1 MKYDHILVR
10 FGEISTK
17 GKNRKKF
24 IEKLRHHIRFVLK
37 DFEALKYAS
46 DRDRITIMLNGED
59 PEPIS
64 EQLKGVFGIQSFSL
78 AVKCETN
85 LDAIKKAA
93 LTAVQE
99 VYEQGNT
106 FKVSTKRSYKQ
117 FELDSNEMN
126 REIGGHV
133 LRNTENL
140 TVNVKQPDV
149 HLRIEIREQAT
160 YITFKDV
167 KGAGGLPVGS
177 SGRAMLMLSG
187 GFDSPVAGYQA
198 MKRGIQIEA
207 VHFFSPP
214 YTSERAKQKVIDLT
228 ECLAAYG
235 GEIKLHIVPFTKIQE
250 LIHKQVPENY
260 TMTSTRRMM
269 LKIADKIREKRDAL
283 AIITGESLGQV
294 ASQTLESMYAINHV
308 TNTPIIRPLI
318 AVDKNDIIDEARRIG
333 TYETSIQ
340 PFEDCC
346 TIFTPPSPK
355 TKPKLEKVERYESFA
370 DFEPMLDEAVE
381 QIETIIVK
389 KEKKAADEFADLF

>member
-24 IEKLRHHIRFVLK
+24 IEKLRQHIRFVLK
-37 DFEALKYAS
+37 DFEALKLAS

-64 EQLKGVFGIQSFSL
+64 EQLKSVFGIQSFSL

-85 LDAIKKAA
+85 LDAIKEAA
-93 LTAVQE
+93 LTAVKE

-198 MKRGIQIEA
+198 MKRGIEIEA

-214 YTSERAKQKVIDLT
+214 YTSERAKQKVIDLA

-235 GEIKLHIVPFTKIQE
+235 GKVKLHIVPFTKIQE

-333 TYETSIQ
+333 TYDTSIQ

-381 QIETIIVK
+381 QIETIIVTN
-389 KEKKAADEFADLF
+389 EKKAADEFSDLF

>member
-24 IEKLRHHIRFVLK
+24 IEKLRKHIRFVLK
-37 DFEALKYAS
+37 DFEALKLAS

-64 EQLKGVFGIQSFSL
+64 EQLKSVFGIQSFSL

-85 LDAIKKAA
+85 LDAIKEAA
-93 LTAVQE
+93 LTALQE

-198 MKRGIQIEA
+198 MKRGIEIEA

-214 YTSERAKQKVIDLT
+214 YTSERAKQKVIDLA

-235 GEIKLHIVPFTKIQE
+235 GKVKLHIVPFTKIQE

-333 TYETSIQ
+333 TYDTSIQ

-370 DFEPMLDEAVE
+370 DFEPMLNEAVE
-381 QIETIIVK
+381 QIETIIVTN
-389 KEKKAADEFADLF
+389 EKKAADEFADLF

>member
-24 IEKLRHHIRFVLK
+24 IEKLRKHIRFVLK
-37 DFEALKYAS
+37 DFEALKLAS

-64 EQLKGVFGIQSFSL
+64 EQLKSVFGIQSFSL

-85 LDAIKKAA
+85 LDAIKEAA
-93 LTAVQE
+93 LTALQE

-198 MKRGIQIEA
+198 MKRGIEIEA

-214 YTSERAKQKVIDLT
+214 YTSERAKQKVIDLA

-235 GEIKLHIVPFTKIQE
+235 GKVKLHIVAFTKIQE

-333 TYETSIQ
+333 TYDTSIQ

-370 DFEPMLDEAVE
+370 DFEPMLNEAVE
-381 QIETIIVK
+381 QIETIIVTN
-389 KEKKAADEFADLF
+389 EKKAADEFADLF

>member
-24 IEKLRHHIRFVLK
+24 IEKLKQNIRLVLN
-37 DFEALKYAS
+37 DFQALKYTS
-46 DRDRITIMLNGED
+46 DRDRIIIMLNGEN

-64 EQLKGVFGIQSFSL
+64 DLLKDVFGIQSFSL
-78 AVKCETN
+78 AVKCDTKLE
-85 LDAIKKAA
+85 DIKQAS
-93 LTAVQE
+93 LSAVNE
-99 VYEQGNT
+99 VYAPGHT

-133 LRNTENL
+133 LRHTDDL

-187 GFDSPVAGYQA
+187 GFDSPVAGYYA
-198 MKRGIQIEA
+198 MKRGIQVEA

-214 YTSERAKQKVIDLT
+214 YTSERAKQKVIDLAK
-228 ECLAAYG
+228 CLVAYG
-235 GEIKLHIVPFTKIQE
+235 GEVKLHIVPFTKIQE
-250 LIHKQVPENY
+250 LIQKQVPENY

-269 LKIADKIREKRDAL
+269 LKIADQLRVKRDAL

-294 ASQTLESMYAINHV
+294 ASQTLESMYAINDV
-308 TNTPIIRPLI
+308 TRTPIIRPLI
-318 AVDKNDIIDEARRIG
+318 AIDKNDIIDEAKRIG

-370 DFEPMLDEAVE
+370 DFEPLLEEACDN
-381 QIETIIVK
+381 IETIIVTN
-389 KEKKAADEFADLF
+389 EKKTSDEFADLF

>member
-24 IEKLRHHIRFVLK
+24 IEKLRQHIRFVLK

-85 LDAIKKAA
+85 LDAIKEAA

-106 FKVSTKRSYKQ
+106 FKVSTKRSFKQ

-389 KEKKAADEFADLF
+389 NEKKAADEFADLF

>member
-24 IEKLRHHIRFVLK
+24 IEKLRQHIRFVLK

-85 LDAIKKAA
+85 LDAIKEAA

-198 MKRGIQIEA
+198 IKRGIQIEA

-228 ECLAAYG
+228 ECLATYG

-389 KEKKAADEFADLF
+389 NEKKAADEFADLF

>member
-24 IEKLRHHIRFVLK
+24 IEKLRQHIRFVLK

-85 LDAIKKAA
+85 LDAIKEAA

-214 YTSERAKQKVIDLT
+214 YTNERAKQKVIDLT

-269 LKIADKIREKRDAL
+269 LKISDKIREKRDAL

-389 KEKKAADEFADLF
+389 NEKKAADEFGDLF

>member
-24 IEKLRHHIRFVLK
+24 IEKLRQHIRFVLK

-78 AVKCETN
+78 ALKCETN
-85 LDAIKKAA
+85 LDAIKEAA

-389 KEKKAADEFADLF
+389 NEKKAADEFADLF

>member
-24 IEKLRHHIRFVLK
+24 IEKLRQHIRFVLK
-37 DFEALKYAS
+37 DFEALKLAS

-64 EQLKGVFGIQSFSL
+64 EQLKSVFGIQSFSL

-85 LDAIKKAA
+85 LDAIKEAA

-133 LRNTENL
+133 LKNTENL

-198 MKRGIQIEA
+198 MKRGIEIEA

-214 YTSERAKQKVIDLT
+214 YTSERAKQKVIDLA

-235 GEIKLHIVPFTKIQE
+235 GKVKLHIVPFTKIQE

-333 TYETSIQ
+333 TYDTSIQ

-381 QIETIIVK
+381 QIETIIVTN
-389 KEKKAADEFADLF
+389 EKKAADEFADLF

>member
-24 IEKLRHHIRFVLK
+24 IEKLRQHIRFVLK
-37 DFEALKYAS
+37 DFAALKYAS

-85 LDAIKKAA
+85 LDAIKEAS

-149 HLRIEIREQAT
+149 HLRIEIRELAT

-235 GEIKLHIVPFTKIQE
+235 GEVKLHIVPFTKIQE

-381 QIETIIVK
+381 QIETIIVT

>member
-24 IEKLRHHIRFVLK
+24 IEKLRQHIRFVLK

-46 DRDRITIMLNGED
+46 YRDRITIMLNGED

-85 LDAIKKAA
+85 LDAIKEAA

-149 HLRIEIREQAT
+149 HLRIERVLSCIWWRNKT
-160 YITFKDV
+160 SHRPFYKN
-167 KGAGGLPVGS
+167 S
-177 SGRAMLMLSG
+177 RA
-187 GFDSPVAGYQA
+187 DS
-198 MKRGIQIEA
+198 
-207 VHFFSPP
+207 
-214 YTSERAKQKVIDLT
+214 
-228 ECLAAYG
+228 
-235 GEIKLHIVPFTKIQE
+235 
-250 LIHKQVPENY
+250 
-260 TMTSTRRMM
+260 
-269 LKIADKIREKRDAL
+269 
-283 AIITGESLGQV
+283 
-294 ASQTLESMYAINHV
+294 
-308 TNTPIIRPLI
+308 
-318 AVDKNDIIDEARRIG
+318 
-333 TYETSIQ
+333 
-340 PFEDCC
+340 
-346 TIFTPPSPK
+346 
-355 TKPKLEKVERYESFA
+355 
-370 DFEPMLDEAVE
+370 
-381 QIETIIVK
+381 
-389 KEKKAADEFADLF
+389 

>member
-24 IEKLRHHIRFVLK
+24 IEKLRQHIRFVLK
-37 DFEALKYAS
+37 DFEALKLAS

-64 EQLKGVFGIQSFSL
+64 EQLKSVFGIQSFSL

-85 LDAIKKAA
+85 LDAIKEAA
-93 LTAVQE
+93 LTAVKE

-198 MKRGIQIEA
+198 MKRGIEIEA

-214 YTSERAKQKVIDLT
+214 YTSERAKQKVIDLA

-235 GEIKLHIVPFTKIQE
+235 GKVKLHIVPFTKIQE

-269 LKIADKIREKRDAL
+269 LKIADKIRGKRDAL

-333 TYETSIQ
+333 TYDTSIQ

-381 QIETIIVK
+381 QIETIIVTN
-389 KEKKAADEFADLF
+389 EKKAADEFADLF

>member
-24 IEKLRHHIRFVLK
+24 IEKLRQHIRFVLK
-37 DFEALKYAS
+37 DFEALKLAS

-64 EQLKGVFGIQSFSL
+64 EQLKSVFGIQSFSL

-85 LDAIKKAA
+85 LDAIKEAA

-198 MKRGIQIEA
+198 MKRGIEIEA

-214 YTSERAKQKVIDLT
+214 YTSERAKQKVIDLA

-235 GEIKLHIVPFTKIQE
+235 GKVKLHIVPFTKIQE

-333 TYETSIQ
+333 TYDTSIQ

-346 TIFTPPSPK
+346 TILRRRLLKQNQS
-355 TKPKLEKVERYESFA
+355 LRR
-370 DFEPMLDEAVE
+370 
-381 QIETIIVK
+381 
-389 KEKKAADEFADLF
+389 

>member
-24 IEKLRHHIRFVLK
+24 IEKLRQHIRFVLK

-85 LDAIKKAA
+85 LDAIKEAA
-93 LTAVQE
+93 LSAVQE

-133 LRNTENL
+133 LRNTDNL

-149 HLRIEIREQAT
+149 HLRIEIREPAT

-214 YTSERAKQKVIDLT
+214 YTSERAKQKVIDLA

-235 GEIKLHIVPFTKIQE
+235 GEVKLHIVPFTKIQE

-269 LKIADKIREKRDAL
+269 LKIADKIRDKRDAL

-318 AVDKNDIIDEARRIG
+318 AVDKNDIIEEARRIG

-370 DFEPMLDEAVE
+370 EFEPMLDEAVE
-381 QIETIIVK
+381 QIETIVVTN
-389 KEKKAADEFADLF
+389 EKKAADKFADLF

>member
-24 IEKLRHHIRFVLK
+24 IEKLRQHIRFVLK

-85 LDAIKKAA
+85 LDAIKEAA

-133 LRNTENL
+133 LSNTENL

-389 KEKKAADEFADLF
+389 NEKKAADEFADLF

>member
-24 IEKLRHHIRFVLK
+24 IEKLRQHIRFVLK
-37 DFEALKYAS
+37 DFVALKYAS

-85 LDAIKKAA
+85 LDAIKEAA

-389 KEKKAADEFADLF
+389 NEKKAADEFADLF

>member
-24 IEKLRHHIRFVLK
+24 IEKLRQHIRFVLK

-78 AVKCETN
+78 ALKCETN
-85 LDAIKKAA
+85 LDAIKEAA

-99 VYEQGNT
+99 VYEQRNT

-389 KEKKAADEFADLF
+389 NEKKAADEFADLF

>member
-24 IEKLRHHIRFVLK
+24 IEKLRQHIRFVLK
-37 DFEALKYAS
+37 DFVALKYAS

-85 LDAIKKAA
+85 LDAIKEAA

-269 LKIADKIREKRDAL
+269 LKIADEIREKRDAL

-389 KEKKAADEFADLF
+389 NEKKAADEFADLF

>member
-1 MKYDHILVR
+1 
-10 FGEISTK
+10 
-17 GKNRKKF
+17 
-24 IEKLRHHIRFVLK
+24 
-37 DFEALKYAS
+37 
-46 DRDRITIMLNGED
+46 
-59 PEPIS
+59 
-64 EQLKGVFGIQSFSL
+64 
-78 AVKCETN
+78 
-85 LDAIKKAA
+85 
-93 LTAVQE
+93 
-99 VYEQGNT
+99 
-106 FKVSTKRSYKQ
+106 
-117 FELDSNEMN
+117 MN

-133 LRNTENL
+133 LKNTENL

-149 HLRIEIREQAT
+149 HLRIEIREHAT

-235 GEIKLHIVPFTKIQE
+235 GEVKLHIVPFTKIQE

-318 AVDKNDIIDEARRIG
+318 AVDKNDIIEEARRIG
-333 TYETSIQ
+333 TYDTSIQ

-370 DFEPMLDEAVE
+370 DFEPMLDEAVD
-381 QIETIIVK
+381 QIETIIVTN
-389 KEKKAADEFADLF
+389 EKKAADEFADLF

>member
-24 IEKLRHHIRFVLK
+24 IEKLRQHIRFVLK

-85 LDAIKKAA
+85 LDAIKEAA

-389 KEKKAADEFADLF
+389 NEKKAADEFADLF

>member
-24 IEKLRHHIRFVLK
+24 IEKLRQHIRFVLK

-59 PEPIS
+59 PESIS

-78 AVKCETN
+78 ALKCETN
-85 LDAIKKAA
+85 LDAIKEAA

-389 KEKKAADEFADLF
+389 NEKKAADEFADLF

>member
-24 IEKLRHHIRFVLK
+24 IEKLRQNIRFVLK
-37 DFEALKYAS
+37 DFEALKVAS

-59 PEPIS
+59 PELIS
-64 EQLKGVFGIQSFSL
+64 EQLKSVFGIQSFSL

-85 LDAIKKAA
+85 LDAIKEAA

-133 LRNTENL
+133 LKNTENL

-214 YTSERAKQKVIDLT
+214 YTSERAKQKVIDLA
-228 ECLAAYG
+228 ECLSAYG
-235 GEIKLHIVPFTKIQE
+235 GEVKLHIVPFTKIQE

-333 TYETSIQ
+333 TYDTSIQ

-381 QIETIIVK
+381 QIETIIVTN
-389 KEKKAADEFADLF
+389 EKKAADEFADLF

>member
-24 IEKLRHHIRFVLK
+24 IEKLRQHIRFVLK
-37 DFEALKYAS
+37 DFEALKLAS

-64 EQLKGVFGIQSFSL
+64 EQLKSVFGIQSFSL

-85 LDAIKKAA
+85 LDAIKEAA
-93 LTAVQE
+93 LTAVKE

-198 MKRGIQIEA
+198 MKRGIEIEA

-214 YTSERAKQKVIDLT
+214 YTSERAKQKVIDLA

-235 GEIKLHIVPFTKIQE
+235 GKVKLHIVPFTKIQE

-333 TYETSIQ
+333 TYDTSIQ

-381 QIETIIVK
+381 QIETIIVTN
-389 KEKKAADEFADLF
+389 EKKAADEFADLF

>member
-24 IEKLRHHIRFVLK
+24 IEKLRQHIRFVLK

-85 LDAIKKAA
+85 LDAIKEAA

-133 LRNTENL
+133 LRKTENL

-389 KEKKAADEFADLF
+389 NEKKAADEFADLF